1 MPNINL
7 KQELD
12 ELIASTA
19 EQGAS
24 DLHFSVGRYPTLRVD
39 GKLLPLSNHEVL
51 TPQKVEQFAGL
62 ILPDDLKERLLNDK
76 GIDFSYDFQGKIR
89 FRTNI
94 FYQRGF
100 LGIALRLIPSKI
112 RTLEEL
118 GLPIILEKFTRYSQG
133 FVLIVGPTG
142 HGKSTTLASLID
154 SINHSRYDHIITI
167 EDPIEYLY
175 AQDKCIVDQRE
186 VGRDARSFDSALRSV
201 FREDA
206 DVIMVGEM
214 RDTETMATAVTA
226 AETGHLVFATL
237 HTNNASQTIDR
248 IIDSFPAN
256 QQNQIKMQLAGSLL
270 GIFSQRLIPKVKGG
284 RVPAGEILFNNSAI
298 RNLIREG
305 KTHQLDLVINT
316 SVDEGMISHNNT
328 LANLVLNGEI
338 SEQDAEIYS
347 LDVNDL
353 RSLLRG

>member
-1 MPNINL
+1 MVNINL

-12 ELIASTA
+12 ELITSTA

-39 GKLLPLSNHEVL
+39 GKLLPLSNREILV
-51 TPQKVEQFAGL
+51 PGKIEQFVGL
-62 ILPDDLKERLLNDK
+62 ILPDNLKERLLKDR
-76 GIDFSYDFQGKIR
+76 GIDFSYDFHGKMR

-94 FYQRGF
+94 FYQKGF
-100 LGIALRLIPSKI
+100 LGIAMRLIPSEIK
-112 RTLEEL
+112 TLEEL
-118 GLPIILEKFTRYSQG
+118 NLPIILEKFTRYSQG

-142 HGKSTTLASLID
+142 HGKSTTLASLIN
-154 SINHSRYDHIITI
+154 SINHSRYEHIITI

-175 AQDKCIVDQRE
+175 SQDKCIIDQRE
-186 VGRDARSFDSALRSV
+186 VGRDAKSFGSALRSV

-214 RDTETMATAVTA
+214 RDAETMATAVTA

-237 HTNNASQTIDR
+237 HTNNAPQTIDR

-256 QQNQIKMQLAGSLL
+256 QQNQIRIQLAGSLL
-270 GIFSQRLIPKVKGG
+270 GIFSQRLLPKVKGG
-284 RVPAGEILFNNSAI
+284 RVPAGEILFSNAAV

-305 KTHQLDLVINT
+305 KTHQLNLVINT
-316 SVDEGMISHNNT
+316 SVD
-328 LANLVLNGEI
+328 
-338 SEQDAEIYS
+338 
-347 LDVNDL
+347 
-353 RSLLRG
+353 

>member
-1 MPNINL
+1 MVNINL

-12 ELIASTA
+12 ELITSTA

-39 GKLLPLSNHEVL
+39 GKLLPLSNREILV
-51 TPQKVEQFAGL
+51 PGKIEQFVGL
-62 ILPDDLKERLLNDK
+62 ILPDNLKERLLKDR
-76 GIDFSYDFQGKIR
+76 GIDFSYDFHGKMR

-94 FYQRGF
+94 FYQKGF
-100 LGIALRLIPSKI
+100 LGIAMRLIPSEIK
-112 RTLEEL
+112 TLEEL
-118 GLPIILEKFTRYSQG
+118 NLPIILEKFTRYSQG

-142 HGKSTTLASLID
+142 HGKSTTLASLIN
-154 SINHSRYDHIITI
+154 SINHSRYEHIITI

-175 AQDKCIVDQRE
+175 SQDKCIIDQRE
-186 VGRDARSFDSALRSV
+186 VGRDAKSFGSALRSV

-214 RDTETMATAVTA
+214 RDAETMATAVTA

-237 HTNNASQTIDR
+237 HTNNAPQTIDR

-256 QQNQIKMQLAGSLL
+256 QQNQIRIQLAGSLL
-270 GIFSQRLIPKVKGG
+270 GIFSQRLLPKVKGG
-284 RVPAGEILFNNSAI
+284 RVPAGEILFSNAAV

-305 KTHQLDLVINT
+305 KTHQLNLVINT
-316 SVDEGMISHNNT
+316 SVDEGMISLNNS
-328 LANLVLNGEI
+328 LANLVINGEI
-338 SEQDAEIYS
+338 SEHIAETYS
-347 LDVNDL
+347 MDVNDL
-353 RSLLRG
+353 RNLLKG

>member
-1 MPNINL
+1 MVNINL

-24 DLHFSVGRYPTLRVD
+24 DLHFSVGRHPTLRVD
-39 GKLLPLSNHEVL
+39 GKLLSLSNREIL
-51 TPQKVEQFAGL
+51 TPLKVEKFAGL
-62 ILPDDLKERLLNDK
+62 ILPDDLKERLLSDK
-76 GIDFSYDFQGKIR
+76 GVDFSYDFQGKRR

-94 FYQRGF
+94 FYQKGF
-100 LGIALRLIPSKI
+100 LGIAMRLIPSKI
-112 RTLEEL
+112 KTLEEL
-118 GLPIILEKFTRYSQG
+118 NLPAILEKFTRYSQG

-154 SINHSRYDHIITI
+154 SINHSRYEHIITI
-167 EDPIEYLY
+167 EDPIDYLY
-175 AQDKCIVDQRE
+175 TQDKCIVDQRE
-186 VGRDARSFDSALRSV
+186 VGRDTKSFNRALRSV

-214 RDTETMATAVTA
+214 RDAETMATAVTA

-248 IIDSFPAN
+248 IIDSFSAS
-256 QQNQIKMQLAGSLL
+256 QQGQIRAQLAGSLL
-270 GIFSQRLIPKVKGG
+270 GIFSQRLIPRVKGG
-284 RVPAGEILFNNSAI
+284 RVPAGEILFSNAAV

-316 SVDEGMISHNNT
+316 SIDEGMVSLNNS
-328 LANLVLNGEI
+328 LANLVINGEI
-338 SEQDAEIYS
+338 SEKTAEIYS
-347 LDVNDL
+347 MDVSDL
-353 RSLLRG
+353 KNLLKG

>member
-1 MPNINL
+1 MLNINL

-39 GKLLPLSNHEVL
+39 GKLLPLSNREIL
-51 TPQKVEQFAGL
+51 TPPKIEKFASL
-62 ILPDDLKERLLNDK
+62 IMPDDFKERLFKNREV
-76 GIDFSYDFQGKIR
+76 DFSYDFHGKMR

-94 FYQRGF
+94 FYQKGF
-100 LGIALRLIPSKI
+100 LGIAMRLIPSKI
-112 RTLEEL
+112 KTLEEL
-118 GLPIILEKFTRYSQG
+118 NLPTILEKFTRYSQG
-133 FVLIVGPTG
+133 FVLVVGPTG
-142 HGKSTTLASLID
+142 HGKSTTLAALIN

-175 AQDKCIVDQRE
+175 VQDKCIVDQRE
-186 VGRDARSFDSALRSV
+186 VGRDTKSFGRALRSV

-214 RDTETMATAVTA
+214 RDAETMATAVTA

-237 HTNNASQTIDR
+237 HTNSTSQTIDR
-248 IIDSFPAN
+248 IIDSFPVN
-256 QQNQIKMQLAGSLL
+256 QQPQIKMQLAGSLL
-270 GIFSQRLIPKVKGG
+270 GIFSQRLIPRVKGG
-284 RVPAGEILFNNSAI
+284 RTPAGEILLSNSAV

-305 KTHQLDLVINT
+305 KTHQLNLVINT
-316 SVDEGMISHNNT
+316 SVDEGMISLNNS
-328 LANLVLNGEI
+328 LANLVLSGEI
-338 SEQDAEIYS
+338 SEQDAETYS
-347 LDVNDL
+347 MDISDL
-353 RSLLRG
+353 KNLLKR

>member
-12 ELIASTA
+12 ELITSTA

-39 GKLLPLSNHEVL
+39 GKLLSLSNREIL
-51 TPQKVEQFAGL
+51 TPRKVEKFAEL
-62 ILPDDLKERLLNDK
+62 IMPDNFKERLLNDR
-76 GIDFSYDFQGKIR
+76 GVDFSYDFQGKMR

-94 FYQRGF
+94 FHQRGF
-100 LGIALRLIPSKI
+100 LGIAMRLIPFKI

-154 SINHSRYDHIITI
+154 SINRSRYDHIITI

-175 AQDKCIVDQRE
+175 AQDKCIIDQRE
-186 VGRDARSFDSALRSV
+186 VGRDTKSFDRALRSV

-214 RDTETMATAVTA
+214 RDTETMAMAVTA

-237 HTNNASQTIDR
+237 HTNNAAQTIDR
-248 IIDSFPAN
+248 IIDSFPAS

-284 RVPAGEILFNNSAI
+284 RAVAGELLFSNTAV

-316 SVDEGMISHNNT
+316 SVDEGMISLNNS
-328 LANLVLNGEI
+328 LANLVFNGEI
-338 SEQDAEIYS
+338 SEREAETYS

-353 RSLLRG
+353 RNLLKG

>member
-39 GKLLPLSNHEVL
+39 GKLLPLSNREVL
-51 TPQKVEQFAGL
+51 TPQKVEKFVGL
-62 ILPDDLKERLLNDK
+62 ILPNDLKERLLKNREV
-76 GIDFSYDFQGKIR
+76 DFSYDFQGKMR

-94 FYQRGF
+94 FCQKGF
-100 LGIALRLIPSKI
+100 LGIAMRLIPSKI
-112 RTLEEL
+112 KTLEEL
-118 GLPIILEKFTRYSQG
+118 NLPIILEKFARYSQG

-154 SINHSRYDHIITI
+154 GINRSRYDHIITI

-175 AQDKCIVDQRE
+175 TQDKCIIDQRE
-186 VGRDARSFDSALRSV
+186 VGRDTKSFDSALRSV

-214 RDTETMATAVTA
+214 RDAETMATAVTA

-237 HTNNASQTIDR
+237 HTNNASQTVDR

-284 RVPAGEILFNNSAI
+284 RVPAGEILFSNSAV

-316 SVDEGMISHNNT
+316 SVDEGMISLNNS

-338 SEQDAEIYS
+338 SEQDAETYS
-347 LDVNDL
+347 MDTNDL
-353 RSLLRG
+353 RNLLRG